1 MTFRNNR
8 PGRLRRRAGYLSV
21 LAACIAA
28 ALAGCGSSSSS
39 GSGASNA
46 AASSGVPRVAF
57 FGYENGNTFTD
68 AMFTGIQSAIKTA
81 HGTAYFFSSNT
92 SATTQLAQVTDAISS
107 KKYNVFIVHA
117 DDAVSLTGAVKT
129 ALKDGIKVI
138 AIFNPLGPNLNTAA
152 VQIPGLSGSVVVPV
166 NTTGADYGKLIGE
179 ACKGVSSCQVQYMP
193 GDNTLPL
200 EIDRTRAVQA
210 AVAKYPNVHLLGMVQ
225 GGYTPATGEAAALS
239 VLSAHPNVQVIVGS
253 DQAVFGVQEA
263 LSPKGLLPHIKL
275 IGGGG
280 TYQALQGVRD
290 GKWFGDQIDCPAT
303 YGTLAGKMAAELVEG
318 KHPASTVINGANA
331 CPSGATL
338 TKGNLGSF
346 TGQYSAG

>member
-1 MTFRNNR
+1 MTFRSNR
-8 PGRLRRRAGYLSV
+8 PGRLFRRAGYLSV
-21 LAACIAA
+21 LVGCIAA

-46 AASSGVPRVAF
+46 ASSSQVPKVAF

-68 AMFTGIQSAIKTA
+68 AMFSGIQSAIKSA

-107 KKYNVFIVHA
+107 KQYNVFIVHA
-117 DDAVSLTGAVKT
+117 DDAVALTGAVQS
-129 ALKDGIKVI
+129 ALKAGIKVI

-166 NTTGADYGKLIGE
+166 NTTGTNYGKLIGQ
-179 ACKGVSSCQVQYMP
+179 ACQGISSCQVEYMP

-200 EIDRTRAVQA
+200 EIDRTRAVVA
-210 AVAKYPNVHLLGMVQ
+210 SVAKDPNVHLLGMVQ

-239 VLSAHPNVQVIVGS
+239 VLSAHPNVQVLVGS
-253 DQAVFGVQEA
+253 DQAIFGAQEA
-263 LSPKGLLPHIKL
+263 LSARGLLPRIKL

-280 TYQALQGVRD
+280 TYQAMQGIRD
-290 GKWFGDQIDCPAT
+290 GKWFGDEVNCPTT
-303 YGTLAGKMAAELVEG
+303 YGLLSGKLAVELVEG
-318 KHPASTVINGANA
+318 KHPASTVINGANV
-331 CPSGATL
+331 CPSGATI
-338 TKGNLGSF
+338 TKSNLGSV